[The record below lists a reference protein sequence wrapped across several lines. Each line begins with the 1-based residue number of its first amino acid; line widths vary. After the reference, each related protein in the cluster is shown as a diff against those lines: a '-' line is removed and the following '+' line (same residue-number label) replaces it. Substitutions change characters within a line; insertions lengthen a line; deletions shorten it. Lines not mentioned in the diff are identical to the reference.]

1 MLWHRRFYGDTVT
14 PRGYVPVKT
23 RCQTRKALERG
34 RYMRPTLIANLRR
47 PARRAGKVD
56 KVSRGL
62 CPPAVTHL
70 VITPSEHPFDP
81 EPALRPLLKLT
92 STRRCSVA
100 GFGCLSCRWWLQLLG
115 EQRHRRRLVGTLAI
129 MNLVAAVLAGPPLGR
144 SEAAERRSCG
154 LDCIGGHCSL
164 RMLLPS
170 ASGSCARQAEAF
182 GTLGGLILTCA
193 ARGKKKVREAMSRHT
208 AR

>member
-1 MLWHRRFYGDTVT
+1 MLWHRRKDGYMVT
-14 PRGYVPVKT
+14 LCGYIPVFI

-34 RYMRPTLIANLRR
+34 RYMRPTLLANLRR

-70 VITPSEHPFDP
+70 AITSGKHPFDP

-92 STRRCSVA
+92 SLA
-100 GFGCLSCRWWLQLLG
+100 GAQALRFGCLSCRWWLQLLG
-115 EQRHRRRLVGTLAI
+115 EQRHRRQLVGTLAL

-144 SEAAERRSCG
+144 IEAAERRSCG
-154 LDCIGGHCSL
+154 LDCIGGHCSR

-170 ASGSCARQAEAF
+170 ASSSCARQAEAF
-182 GTLGGLILTCA
+182 GTLGGLILACA
-193 ARGKKKVREAMSRHT
+193 ASCTRTYAVAVAAWT
-208 AR
+208 L

>member
-1 MLWHRRFYGDTVT
+1 M
-14 PRGYVPVKT
+14 
-23 RCQTRKALERG
+23 
-34 RYMRPTLIANLRR
+34 
-47 PARRAGKVD
+47 
-56 KVSRGL
+56 SRGL

-154 LDCIGGHCSL
+154 LDCIDGLMLAAHALAKGSRGIHFRRLATAESALDAGTSHGSVLDAMAPPTRRVHGHTVWLYTRLC
-164 RMLLPS
+164 P
-170 ASGSCARQAEAF
+170 
-182 GTLGGLILTCA
+182 
-193 ARGKKKVREAMSRHT
+193 V
-208 AR
+208 